1 MYGRDIFADKEDRE
15 DRDIGIILSRQKMA
29 TSSSERYMNKWL
41 TVFRDLVHDPVVM
54 KRIYAVTLAAA
65 LFTLAL
71 IVKGPEEQGRLLTD
85 SGGSITG
92 IRRHSVTS
100 AERYDV
106 TVTVG
111 AGADRIERNVT
122 IDLKGSTGA
131 GSEELSAATAAD
143 RHDAEID
150 AEIDRM
156 LIEIEYSDGEDVELP
171 SALADG
177 TPVTWKA
184 RKQQDRTGLIFI
196 PVMYIALV
204 MIIIKSGMDSQTDGE
219 ALARKE
225 IMKGLPRFCNQLF
238 LMMNAGMILSDA
250 FETICA
256 SYAEYGRENM
266 TVFERELSELCEES
280 DGHRIST
287 ATLISEY
294 AARHNVKEM
303 VRIATILTENERR
316 GSDVIESLSRESKY
330 LWDDRKIVARES
342 GKMIDMKMSWPL
354 GMLLILLIVIT
365 MAPALLSM

>member
-1 MYGRDIFADKEDRE
+1 MNFHESVNRIRD
-15 DRDIGIILSRQKMA
+15 
-29 TSSSERYMNKWL
+29 T
-41 TVFRDLVHDPVVM
+41 FRDPVVTR
-54 KRIYAVTLAAA
+54 RIYALTLAAA

-71 IVKGPEEQGRLLTD
+71 IVKGPDEQGRLITD
-85 SGGSITG
+85 ASGDVTSIE
-92 IRRHSVTS
+92 RHSLS
-100 AERYDV
+100 ASEQYDV

-111 AGADRIERNVT
+111 RGPEAKQKEVT
-122 IDLKGSTGA
+122 I
-131 GSEELSAATAAD
+131 ELRAEQSADPSRADAAAEQD
-143 RHDAEID
+143 MKDAELD

-156 LIEIEYSDGEDVELP
+156 LTEIEYSGGKSVELP
-171 SALADG
+171 SSLSDG
-177 TPVTWKA
+177 TPVSWHA
-184 RKQQDRTGLIFI
+184 VKQKDRTGLILI
-196 PVMYIALV
+196 PFMYIALILAV
-204 MIIIKSGMDSQTDGE
+204 IKTGMDQQSDGE
-219 ALARKE
+219 AEARKE

-250 FETICA
+250 FEMICL
-256 SYAEYGRENM
+256 SYAGYGEENM
-266 TVFERELSELCEES
+266 SVFERELTELYEES

-294 AARHNVKEM
+294 ASRHNVKEM

-316 GSDVIESLSRESKY
+316 GSDVIESLSRESRY